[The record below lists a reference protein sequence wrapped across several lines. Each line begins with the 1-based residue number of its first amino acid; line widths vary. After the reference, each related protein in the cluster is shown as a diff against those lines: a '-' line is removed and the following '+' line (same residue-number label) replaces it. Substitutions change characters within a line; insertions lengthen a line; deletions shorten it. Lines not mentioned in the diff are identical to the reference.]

1 MTKAVLLFVL
11 PLLATAAVAQAPPPD
26 SVAGMNPLLD
36 PFAANAKPALP
47 LPPPPKASAL
57 ALAPVPLPSAALPA
71 PVLPAGLRVLLIRDN
86 GIGLL
91 GTADPEGPS
100 IPVVNGRTVRIG
112 EQDYM
117 AEVTQSD
124 IRLLASGRGR
134 LVWQGM
140 LGGPAQV
147 AAPVDLSQT
156 KFIPPLSAGVNPGL
170 RAGTSQGANSDAMIR
185 KNGAP

>member
-26 SVAGMNPLLD
+26 SGAGMNPLLD
-36 PFAANAKPALP
+36 PFAANVKPAMP

-57 ALAPVPLPSAALPA
+57 ALAPVPLPPAALPV
-71 PVLPAGLRVLLIRDN
+71 PVLPVGLRVLLIRDS

-91 GTADPEGPS
+91 GTSDAEAPS
-100 IPVVNGRTVRIG
+100 IPVVHGRPVRIG

-117 AEVTQSD
+117 AEVTPTE
-124 IRLLASGRGR
+124 IRLIASGRGK
-134 LVWQGM
+134 LVWQGT

-147 AAPVDLSQT
+147 TVPVDLTQT

-170 RAGTSQGANSDAMIR
+170 RSGTALGATSDSMIR
-185 KNGAP
+185 KNGAQ